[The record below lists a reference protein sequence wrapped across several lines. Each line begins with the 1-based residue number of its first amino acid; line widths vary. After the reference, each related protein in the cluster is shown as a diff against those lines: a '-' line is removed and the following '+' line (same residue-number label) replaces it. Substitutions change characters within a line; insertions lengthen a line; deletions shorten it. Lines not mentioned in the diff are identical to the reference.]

1 MSSTYRIN
9 TTWDGRP
16 VNHDPVT
23 ITVGPVDANGQV
35 IIRVTGP
42 YFNDPGVP
50 ANSTVGQPYMGLWDY
65 EVAEAFFLNDRNQ
78 YLEVELSPHGLHLLL
93 LLKGQRDSFKD
104 QLPIQYTSNVIN
116 GGATWVGV
124 AHVPAHY
131 FPPKVT
137 KFNAYA
143 IHGSGAGRTYEALY
157 PVPTGKY
164 TDPDF
169 HKLDY
174 FQHMDFRHLLP
185 DNWSP
190 HYTSPEWDPIIAVG

>member
-1 MSSTYRIN
+1 MRFFGLTVHLLFIECACCLWSVPDSFLNNQGMSSTYRIN

-23 ITVGPVDANGQV
+23 ITVGPVDAN
-35 IIRVTGP
+35 
-42 YFNDPGVP
+42 
-50 ANSTVGQPYMGLWDY
+50 
-65 EVAEAFFLNDRNQ
+65 VAEAFFLNDRNQ